1 MEEKTAKLK
10 AAVKKYGL
18 IALALVMT
26 AGVCL
31 LFCMRKQG
39 FFIDE
44 VYTYGLSN
52 SMKGPYLTDIR
63 NGNLIDSV
71 ISREEIAD
79 YLSAGSEDAFRFG
92 FVTKNLERDVH
103 PPLYYW
109 IFHAV
114 SSFFPGSDSKWIGLG
129 INAVLFLL
137 TTGVLCA
144 LCTKLYGSTEV
155 AAAAAGLY
163 GLSVLGLS
171 TVMMIR
177 MYMLLTFFTVLLA
190 WTVARIVHRPQK
202 KGSYALLTAVIFCGM
217 MTQYYF
223 VFYAFFI
230 CAAYDIYALAQ
241 KRYRSFIWFS
251 LCALVGVGLMIC
263 AFPACLKQMF
273 EGNGQAVGGMS
284 VADALLD
291 FATYG
296 ERLDHFTEKARLMLR
311 GMTWTAAAAGICL
324 LLCLPKA
331 VRALRERKIP
341 LEALVVLLPLPATY
355 ILTVLIA
362 PLQAQELRYIYNLTP
377 IAAAGTGFLL
387 CISEKSTGS
396 FRFEQWV
403 KKGAV
408 LLILAAA
415 LWNARAMPPATLFTA
430 QREYEAATEAYAD
443 VPCVYLAD
451 GPRIYGPLTQDL
463 PELKNFRNF
472 FVTNNTASPALKEYL
487 GNADRAVLYISTN
500 DYWTDGYGFDADA
513 ATEAFGKDT
522 GLTACEPLYIYD
534 FEGQGGLSAV
544 YLMKG

>member
-79 YLSAGSEDAFRFG
+79 YLSAGSEDAFHFG
-92 FVTKNLERDVH
+92 FVTRNLEQDVH

-144 LCTKLYGSTEV
+144 LCTELYGSTEV

-202 KGSYALLTAVIFCGM
+202 KGSYALLTAVIFC
-217 MTQYYF
+217 
-223 VFYAFFI
+223 V
-230 CAAYDIYALAQ
+230 
-241 KRYRSFIWFS
+241 
-251 LCALVGVGLMIC
+251 
-263 AFPACLKQMF
+263 
-273 EGNGQAVGGMS
+273 
-284 VADALLD
+284 
-291 FATYG
+291 
-296 ERLDHFTEKARLMLR
+296 
-311 GMTWTAAAAGICL
+311 
-324 LLCLPKA
+324 
-331 VRALRERKIP
+331 
-341 LEALVVLLPLPATY
+341 
-355 ILTVLIA
+355 
-362 PLQAQELRYIYNLTP
+362 
-377 IAAAGTGFLL
+377 
-387 CISEKSTGS
+387 
-396 FRFEQWV
+396 
-403 KKGAV
+403 
-408 LLILAAA
+408 
-415 LWNARAMPPATLFTA
+415 
-430 QREYEAATEAYAD
+430 
-443 VPCVYLAD
+443 
-451 GPRIYGPLTQDL
+451 
-463 PELKNFRNF
+463 
-472 FVTNNTASPALKEYL
+472 
-487 GNADRAVLYISTN
+487 
-500 DYWTDGYGFDADA
+500 
-513 ATEAFGKDT
+513 
-522 GLTACEPLYIYD
+522 
-534 FEGQGGLSAV
+534 
-544 YLMKG
+544 

>member
-155 AAAAAGLY
+155 AAAAAG
-163 GLSVLGLS
+163 
-171 TVMMIR
+171 
-177 MYMLLTFFTVLLA
+177 
-190 WTVARIVHRPQK
+190 
-202 KGSYALLTAVIFCGM
+202 
-217 MTQYYF
+217 
-223 VFYAFFI
+223 
-230 CAAYDIYALAQ
+230 
-241 KRYRSFIWFS
+241 
-251 LCALVGVGLMIC
+251 
-263 AFPACLKQMF
+263 
-273 EGNGQAVGGMS
+273 
-284 VADALLD
+284 
-291 FATYG
+291 
-296 ERLDHFTEKARLMLR
+296 
-311 GMTWTAAAAGICL
+311 
-324 LLCLPKA
+324 
-331 VRALRERKIP
+331 
-341 LEALVVLLPLPATY
+341 
-355 ILTVLIA
+355 
-362 PLQAQELRYIYNLTP
+362 
-377 IAAAGTGFLL
+377 
-387 CISEKSTGS
+387 
-396 FRFEQWV
+396 
-403 KKGAV
+403 
-408 LLILAAA
+408 
-415 LWNARAMPPATLFTA
+415 
-430 QREYEAATEAYAD
+430 
-443 VPCVYLAD
+443 
-451 GPRIYGPLTQDL
+451 
-463 PELKNFRNF
+463 
-472 FVTNNTASPALKEYL
+472 
-487 GNADRAVLYISTN
+487 
-500 DYWTDGYGFDADA
+500 
-513 ATEAFGKDT
+513 
-522 GLTACEPLYIYD
+522 
-534 FEGQGGLSAV
+534 
-544 YLMKG
+544 